1 MIPNGGTFVRP
12 GVIAWDGIMAA
23 GAGLGAGPGS
33 CSCDVIEQ
41 AITAAAD
48 DPERL
53 PDLLAELARTRLWL
67 PLPDGPGP
75 VTDGSA
81 VFLPVITWVPEI
93 TSPSGVSHGGVPP
106 DDSRG
111 ETDFVPAFT
120 SVQRLAAWADPRS
133 MRSDPASAAG
143 PARSGDPAW
152 VRDVAT
158 GTGMI
163 RHVVVPF
170 SGLAGRLPPG
180 LGIAVNPGTGL
191 AVRVFPDAVAV
202 LADAGARGAL

>member
-1 MIPNGGTFVRP
+1 MIPNGGRFVRP

-41 AITAAAD
+41 AIAAAAD

-93 TSPSGVSHGGVPP
+93 APPSGPLPGGASP

-143 PARSGDPAW
+143 PVRSGDPAW
-152 VRDVAT
+152 VRDIA
-158 GTGMI
+158 TGMI

-170 SGLAGRLPPG
+170 PGLAGRLPPG

-202 LADAGARGAL
+202 LADPRTRGAP

>member
-1 MIPNGGTFVRP
+1 
-12 GVIAWDGIMAA
+12 MAA
-23 GAGLGAGPGS
+23 GAGLRAGPGS

-53 PDLLAELARTRLWL
+53 GDLLAELGRTRLWL

-81 VFLPVITWVPEI
+81 IFLPVITWVPD
-93 TSPSGVSHGGVPP
+93 TAAPPGAPRGAVPP
-106 DDSRG
+106 GDSCG
-111 ETDFVPAFT
+111 GTDFVPAFT

-143 PARSGDPAW
+143 PVRSGDPAW
-152 VRDVAT
+152 VRDIAT

-170 SGLAGRLPPG
+170 PGLAGRLPPG

-202 LADAGARGAL
+202 LAAEARTRGTP